1 MKTAVRHT
9 RRTAHRRYRHSYPNA
24 ADAAYFLSRA
34 VDGTLAV
41 VTVFGAV
48 TAFLFLMTL

>member
-1 MKTAVRHT
+1 MKQAVRHT
-9 RRTAHRRYRHSYPNA
+9 KHARPHRRPYPNA

-34 VDGTLAV
+34 VDGVLAI

-48 TAFLFLMTL
+48 TAILFLMTL